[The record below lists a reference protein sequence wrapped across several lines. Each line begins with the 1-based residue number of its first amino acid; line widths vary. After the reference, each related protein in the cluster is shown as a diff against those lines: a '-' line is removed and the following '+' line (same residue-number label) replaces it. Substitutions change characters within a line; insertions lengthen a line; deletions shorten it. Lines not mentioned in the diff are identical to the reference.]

1 MGIRKAHKKVKWMIK
16 RTYRNVMGKYML
28 LTFTVNEAIG
38 LSPDYSIYREYTKLC
53 TFWVKYYISH

>member
-1 MGIRKAHKKVKWMIK
+1 MIK